1 MSAYS
6 DGEATIMQALADFT
20 WPTDPFPVGLQG
32 QPFSPPSPDGTDS
45 VMWALVNLIP
55 VSVEQNLQTLDKV
68 REMLQI
74 DIKGQMN
81 HGTAKLTA
89 LRDQLLTYFAPRRLF
104 TRNGQ
109 NAKVRRTSASNVL
122 IFGGWQ
128 QISVTVTF
136 GFSAERAFS

>member
-6 DGEATIMQALADFT
+6 DGEATIMEALAGFT
-20 WPTDPFPVGLQG
+20 WPTDPFPIGYQG
-32 QPFSPPSPDGTDS
+32 QPFTPPTPDGTDN
-45 VMWALVNLIP
+45 VQWASVNLIP
-55 VSVEQNLQTLDKV
+55 ASVEQNLQTLDKV
-68 REMLQI
+68 RELLQI
-74 DIKGQMN
+74 DIKGPMN

-89 LRDQLLTYFAPRRLF
+89 LRDQLLTYFRPRRLF

-109 NAKVRRTSASNVL
+109 NAKVRKTSATNIL